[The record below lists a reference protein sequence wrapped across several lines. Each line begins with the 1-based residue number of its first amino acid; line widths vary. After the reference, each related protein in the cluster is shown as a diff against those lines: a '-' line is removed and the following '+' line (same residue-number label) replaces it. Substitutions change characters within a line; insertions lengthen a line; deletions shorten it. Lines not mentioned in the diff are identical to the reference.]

1 MAVITVKN
9 LEKDGEKMELELAMG
24 LTVHMPSGSVTKSI
38 AQPGWK
44 WSTHMKPLV
53 GTELCEAPH
62 FGLITEGSM
71 TASQDG
77 VETIYSA
84 GDIVD
89 MPSGH
94 DAWVNGNVPA
104 VYYEFSQNP
113 MGTHNK

>member
-62 FGLITEGSM
+62 FGLISEW
-71 TASQDG
+71 
-77 VETIYSA
+77 
-84 GDIVD
+84 
-89 MPSGH
+89 SGIQI
-94 DAWVNGNVPA
+94 AEKESS
-104 VYYEFSQNP
+104 EFWSSIQIIANYDLKFE
-113 MGTHNK
+113 H